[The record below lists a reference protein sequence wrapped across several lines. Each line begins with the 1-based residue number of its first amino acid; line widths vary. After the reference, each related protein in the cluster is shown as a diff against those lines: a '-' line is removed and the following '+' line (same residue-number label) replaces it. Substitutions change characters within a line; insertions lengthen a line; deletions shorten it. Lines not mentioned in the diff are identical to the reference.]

1 MPMLTLDAI
10 QNTVRE
16 AASRYPVKRVE
27 LFGSYADGT
36 ATEKS
41 DVDFLVEFNDSSKS
55 LLDLLGFQERLIELF
70 NMDVDV
76 VELPL
81 KHNSDLII
89 ENLVRIYES

>member
-1 MPMLTLDAI
+1 MTLDAI
-10 QNTVRE
+10 QATVRE
-16 AASRYPVKRVE
+16 AVFDYPVKRVE

-41 DVDFLVEFNDSSKS
+41 DVDFLVELNDSSKS

-81 KHNSDLII
+81 GKNSELVI
-89 ENLVRIYES
+89 ENRVCVYES

>member
-1 MPMLTLDAI
+1 METIRA
-10 QNTVRE
+10 NVRE

-41 DVDFLVEFNDSSKS
+41 DVDFLVEFNDSRKS
-55 LLDLLGFQERLIELF
+55 LLTLLGFQERLIELF

-76 VELPL
+76 VEVPL
-81 KHNSDLII
+81 KQNSRLII
-89 ENLVRIYES
+89 ENRVNVYEA